1 MTIRITKLV
10 SVGIITLG
18 CVLGPLAARADE
30 AAVAATYADI
40 EPARRD
46 FGFEPRTR
54 IEVGVPRFVTWYREY
69 HGA

>member
-40 EPARRD
+40 EKTMGSRSFNSCQAPGRN
-46 FGFEPRTR
+46 
-54 IEVGVPRFVTWYREY
+54 
-69 HGA
+69 